1 MLVITLI
8 FLMILMVISVKDSYK
23 YKKTDISTI
32 AKVISKRKESN
43 SSKKSKDNKEILEN
57 EYYIVFE
64 DTNGRQQE
72 FSVGKEEFKRLNK
85 GAKGKL
91 SFKGTEFIKFEKGV

>member
-1 MLVITLI
+1 
-8 FLMILMVISVKDSYK
+8 MILMVISVKDSYK

-43 SSKKSKDNKEILEN
+43 SSKKSNNKEILEN

-64 DTNGRQQE
+64 DANGRQQE

>member
-1 MLVITLI
+1 
-8 FLMILMVISVKDSYK
+8 MILMVISVKDSYK
-23 YKKTDISTI
+23 YKNTDMSTK

-43 SSKKSKDNKEILEN
+43 SSKKSNNKEILEN

-64 DTNGRQQE
+64 DANGRQQE

>member
-1 MLVITLI
+1 
-8 FLMILMVISVKDSYK
+8 MILMVISVKDSYK
-23 YKKTDISTI
+23 YKKTDMSTK

-43 SSKKSKDNKEILEN
+43 SSKKSNDNKEILEN

-64 DTNGRQQE
+64 DANGRQQE

-85 GAKGKL
+85 GTKGKL
-91 SFKGTEFIKFEKGV
+91 SFKGTEFIKFEKCI

>member
-64 DTNGRQQE
+64 DANGRQQE

>member
-1 MLVITLI
+1 
-8 FLMILMVISVKDSYK
+8 MILMVISVKDSYK
-23 YKKTDISTI
+23 YKKTDMSTK

-43 SSKKSKDNKEILEN
+43 SSKKSNNKEILEN

-64 DTNGRQQE
+64 DANGRQQE